1 VKTIFTLICILSFF
15 NLKAQEPEQA
25 KEVVVAFFNA
35 FHKQD
40 TLAMKELM
48 YDSVKMQSI
57 GTDKEGIVQLSTSSF
72 DSFLKSIAG
81 IPENVNF
88 EERILDYQTRSDAL
102 MANVWTPYEFYINS
116 ELSHCGVNNFQMIW
130 DEDSWRIFYIVD
142 TRNRERCDD

>member
-1 VKTIFTLICILSFF
+1 MKTIFTLICILSFF

-35 FHKQD
+35 FHQQD

-88 EERILDYQTRSDAL
+88 EAFSIGFSMQ
-102 MANVWTPYEFYINS
+102 N
-116 ELSHCGVNNFQMIW
+116 Q
-130 DEDSWRIFYIVD
+130 
-142 TRNRERCDD
+142 

>member
-1 VKTIFTLICILSFF
+1 
-15 NLKAQEPEQA
+15 
-25 KEVVVAFFNA
+25 
-35 FHKQD
+35 
-40 TLAMKELM
+40 MKELM

-130 DEDSWRIFYIVD
+130 DEDSWKIFYIVD
-142 TRNRERCDD
+142 TRNRQSCD